1 MIKSITLHLDP
12 TKKFPYWMQIPKL
25 QGFHADFAKG
35 FNILCGYNGCGKTT
49 LLHLMRSL
57 TFCEGNYYSKA
68 DTGSFASMHIHDRI
82 EHGYYSSVDLV
93 NDWNKS
99 CFNVRTADQLK
110 HDKFDDGV
118 ENFGQFM
125 NNDRLSSGMSTLHS
139 IMHTLHMIKSNKSAD
154 SDNVKNFNIQVM
166 RANLGTHG
174 RFTLEET
181 TDKLA
186 AVREYNKSHHVDT
199 DCYTLFMDEPDRSL
213 DVLGCDA
220 LFNWM
225 KYDPDKPYKNS
236 YIAVLHNMSLIYR
249 LRKHSGDH
257 INCIEL
263 TPGYLD
269 NVERFHE
276 NKPVQ
281 RPSELDWLLPEYR
294 GE

>member
-1 MIKSITLHLDP
+1 MIKSITVHPDSD
-12 TKKFPYWMQIPKL
+12 KKFPYWMKIPKL
-25 QGFHADFAKG
+25 QGFHADFIKG

-49 LLHLMRSL
+49 LLHLMRTL

-68 DTGSFASMHIHDRI
+68 DTGSFAPMRIHDRI
-82 EHGYYSSVDLV
+82 QHGYYSSVDLV

-110 HDKFDDGV
+110 HDRFDDGI

-154 SDNVKNFNIQVM
+154 SGNVKDFNVQVM
-166 RANLGTHG
+166 RANLGSYG
-174 RFTLEET
+174 RVTLEEA
-181 TDKLA
+181 TDKLST
-186 AVREYNKSHHVDT
+186 VKEYNKSHHVDT

-213 DVLGCDA
+213 DVLGCDT

-225 KYDPDKPYKNS
+225 KYDPDKPYNNS
-236 YIAVLHNMSLIYR
+236 FIAVLHNMSLIYR

-257 INCIEL
+257 INWIEL

-294 GE
+294 G

>member
-12 TKKFPYWMQIPKL
+12 DKKFPYWTQIPKL
-25 QGFHADFAKG
+25 QGFHADFTKG
-35 FNILCGYNGCGKTT
+35 FNILCGYNGCGKTS
-49 LLHLMRSL
+49 LLRIMRSL
-57 TFCEGNYYSKA
+57 TFCEGNHYSKV
-68 DTGSFASMHIHDRI
+68 DTGTFASMHIHDRI
-82 EHGYYSSVDLV
+82 DHGYYSSADLV

-110 HDKFDDGV
+110 TDKFDDGI

-125 NNDRLSSGMSTLHS
+125 NNERMSSGMSTLHS
-139 IMHTLHMIKSNKSAD
+139 IMHTLNMIKNNKSAD
-154 SDNVKNFNIQVM
+154 GDNVKDFNIQVM
-166 RANLGTHG
+166 QANIGSHG
-174 RFTLEET
+174 RYTLEEAT
-181 TDKLA
+181 GKLT
-186 AVREYNKSHHVDT
+186 AVKEYNQSHHVDT
-199 DCYTLFMDEPDRSL
+199 DGYTLFMDEPDRSL
-213 DVLGCDA
+213 DVIGCDM

-225 KYDPDKPYKNS
+225 KYDPDKPYNNS

-257 INCIEL
+257 INWIEL

-276 NKPVQ
+276 GKSVQ
-281 RPSELDWLLPEYR
+281 RPTQADWLLPEYR